1 MLCTGPLISDGSV
14 QVAAAAANMDFV
26 YFYMATT
33 WRAIAVR
40 KTTADGSSILPTTWR
55 ARRCG
60 VRREQPITRRRVVL
74 LVTIGRAGRLLLE
87 ESVVSRHGG
96 RNREPLN
103 SPSQYAAVALVM
115 SPTCL
120 PRSHQSRLGDDI
132 GGDSCRLAEAS
143 PLQ

>member
-1 MLCTGPLISDGSV
+1 MACNSSQKDNRGRFKYPANVTGDV
-14 QVAAAAANMDFV
+14 VAVA
-26 YFYMATT
+26 
-33 WRAIAVR
+33 
-40 KTTADGSSILPTTWR
+40 R

-74 LVTIGRAGRLLLE
+74 LITIGRAGRLLLE
-87 ESVVSRHGG
+87 ESVVSHRGG

-103 SPSQYAAVALVM
+103 SPSQYAAAALVM
-115 SPTCL
+115 ISTYL

-132 GGDSCRLAEAS
+132 GGDSCCLAEAS